1 MRYLPIPKT
10 GLECRPQEGRL
21 IVFDPDQ
28 QRSFELPPAIYR
40 VLGFCHQNLTM
51 EEAILHLS
59 VEMHQSPEVSHL
71 NLALGLDFLEQNRLV
86 EK

>member
-1 MRYLPIPKT
+1 LV
-10 GLECRPQEGRL
+10 
-21 IVFDPDQ
+21 VFDPAQ

-51 EEAILHLS
+51 EEAVLHLS
-59 VEMHQSPEVSHL
+59 EKLHQSPEVSHL

-86 EK
+86 VK

>member
-1 MRYLPIPKT
+1 MKQLPSPKT

-21 IVFDPDQ
+21 VVFDPAQ

-40 VLGFCHQNLTM
+40 VLGFCHQNLTL
-51 EEAILHLS
+51 EEAVLSLS
-59 VEMHQSPEVSHL
+59 VELQQSPEVSHL

-86 EK
+86 QP